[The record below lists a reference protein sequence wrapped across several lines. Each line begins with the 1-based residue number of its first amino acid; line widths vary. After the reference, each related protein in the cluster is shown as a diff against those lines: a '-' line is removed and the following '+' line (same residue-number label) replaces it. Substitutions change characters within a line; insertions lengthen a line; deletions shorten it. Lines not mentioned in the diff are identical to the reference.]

1 MTRLTDKEFA
11 NLLASNPQVSIQSEI
26 SSGTAMDTM
35 RASTG
40 TYKRGHG
47 GKRADLGNVYYRS
60 AWEANYARYLTW
72 LKQQGIV
79 NVWGYELLRF
89 TFDAET
95 RGCRDYTPDFRVIWA
110 DGRDE
115 WHEVKGWMD
124 AVSKSKLKKMA
135 RYYPAEKVVII
146 GPAEYRAIA
155 RQFSGLPGWE

>member
-11 NLLASNPQVSIQSEI
+11 TLLASNPQVSIQREI
-26 SSGTAMDTM
+26 SSGTAIDTL
-35 RASTG
+35 RTPTG
-40 TYKRGHG
+40 TYKRGQG
-47 GKRADLGNVYYRS
+47 GKRADLDNAYYRS

-72 LKQQGIV
+72 LKGQGIV
-79 NVWGYELLRF
+79 KTWGYELLRF
-89 TFDAET
+89 TFDKET

-135 RYYPAEKVVII
+135 RYYPAERVVII

-155 RQFSGLPGWE
+155 KQFSGLPGWE